1 MNKVIILTPVFNDW
15 ESLRKLLKEINI
27 YLNKTSNDVEVLI
40 VDDCSTIKED
50 NKLQKRK
57 NIKKIKILRL
67 KKNSGS
73 QKAIFVGLKY
83 LQKLKSNSIIVVMDS
98 DGEDNVRAI
107 SNLVKLAR
115 KNSDSII
122 TANRLKRSE
131 GLFFT
136 LLYKIHLFLT
146 FILTGKYLD
155 FGNFS
160 AFNSKKLN
168 LLLKNNYL
176 KMAYSAGVMKNVEN
190 IISFYTKRKKRYFGY
205 SKVNFLFLFQHSLN
219 ILTVFKNKLFLRSV
233 FLSFLSYILYFYNE
247 NKFFLAIIFIIFI
260 INIFIFINLFIY
272 KLLKN

>member
-27 YLNKTSNDVEVLI
+27 YLNKTSNDVEILI
-40 VDDCSTIKED
+40 VDDCSTIKEG
-50 NKLQKRK
+50 NKFQKRK
-57 NIKKIKILRL
+57 NIRKIKILRL

-73 QKAIFVGLKY
+73 QKAIFIGLKY
-83 LQKLKSNSIIVVMDS
+83 LQKLKANSIIVVMDS

-107 SNLVKLAR
+107 NNLIKLAR
-115 KNSDSII
+115 KNSDSVI

-176 KMAYSAGVMKNVEN
+176 KMAYSAGVVKNVEN

-233 FLSFLSYILYFYNE
+233 FLSFLSYTLYFYYG
-247 NKFFLAIIFIIFI
+247 NKFFLAIIFVILI